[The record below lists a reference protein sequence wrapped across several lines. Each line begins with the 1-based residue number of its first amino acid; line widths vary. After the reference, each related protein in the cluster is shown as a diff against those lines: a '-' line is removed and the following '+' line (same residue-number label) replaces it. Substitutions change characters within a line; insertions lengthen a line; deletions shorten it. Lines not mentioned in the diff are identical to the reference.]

1 MNEVF
6 LSDASQTRP
15 PRYRVWG
22 RWALLGMAWAGLVA
36 ALLWGRAQLSLA
48 DEAMALQAI
57 MAARQQ
63 EPELAT
69 LALLESPTDWSQMH
83 RRVALEGF
91 WLAQHTVLL
100 EGLDA
105 QGRSGVWVM
114 TPLQLDAST
123 AVWVQRGW
131 IPRSSAFNGSW
142 PAFETEGGV
151 VRLQGRIAPELATTV
166 TATPGSPPS
175 ASGSSKIR
183 QNLSLAQFREET
195 GVQMLAVVLQTDDP
209 DPGLARELPRPEAQA
224 AHYQGLAH
232 QWFALAAVLA
242 TVCLWFHL
250 FQPLL
255 HARRSSS

>member
-1 MNEVF
+1 
-6 LSDASQTRP
+6 
-15 PRYRVWG
+15 
-22 RWALLGMAWAGLVA
+22 MAWAGLVA

-100 EGLDA
+100 EGLDV

>member
-1 MNEVF
+1 M
-6 LSDASQTRP
+6 SDTSPTRAS
-15 PRYRVWG
+15 RYRVWV
-22 RWALLGMAWAGLVA
+22 RWALLGLAWAGLVA

-63 EPELAT
+63 APELAT
-69 LALLESPTDWSQMH
+69 LTLLESPTEWSQMH

-105 QGRSGVWVM
+105 EGRSGAWAM

-131 IPRSSAFNGSW
+131 IPRSSASNGAW
-142 PAFETEGGV
+142 PEFETEAGV
-151 VRLQGRIAPELATTV
+151 VRLQGRIAPELPTMV
-166 TATPGSPPS
+166 PATPGSPPS

-195 GVQMLAVVLQTDDP
+195 GVQMQAVVLQTDDP
-209 DPGLARELPRPEAQA
+209 DPGLARELPRPAAQA
-224 AHYQGLAH
+224 AHHQGLAH

-242 TVCLWFHL
+242 MACLWFHL

>member
-1 MNEVF
+1 
-6 LSDASQTRP
+6 LSDTSQTRA
-15 PRYRVWG
+15 PRYRVWS

-69 LALLESPTDWSQMH
+69 LALLESPTNWSQMH

>member
-1 MNEVF
+1 MR
-6 LSDASQTRP
+6 A

-22 RWALLGMAWAGLVA
+22 RWALLGLAWAGLVA
-36 ALLWGRAQLSLA
+36 ALQSGRAQLSLA

-57 MAARQQ
+57 MAARLQ

-69 LALLESPTDWSQMH
+69 LALLERPTDWALMH
-83 RRVALEGF
+83 RRVSLEGF
-91 WLAQHTVLL
+91 WLAQHTLLL

-105 QGRSGVWVM
+105 QGRSGVWAM

-131 IPRSSAFNGSW
+131 IPRSSAANGSW
-142 PAFETEGGV
+142 PEFETEGGV
-151 VRLQGRIAPELATTV
+151 VRLQGRIAPELPTTV
-166 TATPGSPPS
+166 APTPGSPPN

-183 QNLSLAQFREET
+183 QNLGLAQFREET
-195 GVQMLAVVLQTDDP
+195 GVQMQAVVMQTDDP
-209 DPGLARELPRPEAQA
+209 DPGLARELPRPASQA
-224 AHYQGLAH
+224 AHHQSMAY

-242 TVCLWFHL
+242 MACLWLHGL
-250 FQPLL
+250 QPLL